1 MKWTA
6 AVIAVALSLGGCAG
20 SKQTWKATATTDEFT
35 DKTTMM
41 VTTGDSGNASW
52 IVTRPAYYYPV
63 IRKECDEL
71 FVGVMSGGRFKLPV
85 GTVQLRI
92 DQHEA
97 WTITPQ
103 ETPVSLAPAVV
114 PIGVTVTGEQAEI
127 VRNAQEQAMKAA
139 SQMMSPY
146 TVATGDKARQII
158 RQLLTGQKLR
168 YRIVGINQAAS
179 TTGEA
184 VIDASLAQSLRSI
197 GIDPGTL

>member
-1 MKWTA
+1 
-6 AVIAVALSLGGCAG
+6 
-20 SKQTWKATATTDEFT
+20 
-35 DKTTMM
+35 
-41 VTTGDSGNASW
+41 
-52 IVTRPAYYYPV
+52 
-63 IRKECDEL
+63 
-71 FVGVMSGGRFKLPV
+71 MSGGRFKLPV

-97 WTITPQ
+97 WTITPK
-103 ETPVSLAPAVV
+103 ETPVSLATAVAA
-114 PIGVTVTGEQAEI
+114 IGVTVTSEQAEI

-184 VIDASLAQSLRSI
+184 VIDASLSQSLRAI

>member
-1 MKWTA
+1 
-6 AVIAVALSLGGCAG
+6 
-20 SKQTWKATATTDEFT
+20 
-35 DKTTMM
+35 
-41 VTTGDSGNASW
+41 
-52 IVTRPAYYYPV
+52 
-63 IRKECDEL
+63 
-71 FVGVMSGGRFKLPV
+71 MSGGRFKLPV

-103 ETPVSLAPAVV
+103 ETPVSLAPAVAA
-114 PIGVTVTGEQAEI
+114 IGVTVTSEQAEI

-158 RQLLTGQKLR
+158 RRQKLR
-168 YRIVGINQAAS
+168 YRIEGINQAAS

-184 VIDASLAQSLRSI
+184 VINASLSQSLRTI